1 MRNSWGPKLGLKGYF
16 TMPFEYLIKTD
27 LSADFWAIRVV
38 Y

>member
-1 MRNSWGPKLGLKGYF
+1 MRKSWGPKLGLERYF
-16 TMPFEYLIKTD
+16 TMPYEYLTKKD